1 MQTELKSCP
10 NRGVPALTS
19 RRKWLFSVAAL
30 LATPALARDNQDQE
44 PTFKTGVKVVNILA
58 TVTTKKGEIVRD
70 LNQEDFQVSEN
81 GRPQEIRYFSRETGL
96 PLTIG
101 LLIDTS
107 MSQRRLME
115 AERAASF
122 RFIDRV
128 LREDRDQVFLMQF
141 DLGSV
146 LRQPLTSS
154 RKDLE
159 AALTLV
165 DTPTMSELRVG
176 VGDGTSLYDTVIK
189 ASNQIMKQRQ
199 DRKALILLTD
209 GVDNSSDATST
220 DAIEAAQRTDT
231 LIYSILF
238 ADPQAYAFGG
248 ASGRGVLERL
258 SRDTGGG
265 FFEVSKKTSID
276 EIFSAI
282 EDELR
287 SQYSL
292 GFVSDQPVRSA
303 EFRKLQ
309 VSARRKGLVVRA
321 RDRYWATRL

>member
-1 MQTELKSCP
+1 MRSAWQSGGDRLATTLY
-10 NRGVPALTS
+10 S
-19 RRKWLFSVAAL
+19 RRRWMAYAAAL
-30 LATPALARDNQDQE
+30 GGMSAFARDTQE
-44 PTFKTGVKVVNILA
+44 PTFTTGVKVVSILA
-58 TVTTKKGEIVRD
+58 TVTTRKGEIVRD
-70 LNQEDFQVSEN
+70 LEQADFAISEN

-96 PLTIG
+96 PLTLG

-115 AERAASF
+115 SERAASF

-128 LREDRDQVFLMQF
+128 LREDKDQVFLMQF
-141 DLGSV
+141 DLGSL

-159 AALTLV
+159 AALNLV
-165 DTPTMSELRVG
+165 DTPTMNELRVG
-176 VGDGTSLYDTVIK
+176 AGDGTSLYDTVIK
-189 ASNQIMKQRQ
+189 ASNNIMKQRQ

-209 GVDNSSDATST
+209 GVDNSSDATLS

-238 ADPQAYAFGG
+238 ADPEAYGFGG
-248 ASGRGVLERL
+248 RDGRGVLQHL
-258 SRDTGGG
+258 SKDTGGG
-265 FFEVSKKTSID
+265 FFEVSKQKPID
-276 EIFSAI
+276 QIFGEI

-292 GFVSDQPVRSA
+292 GFVSDQPVRGA

-309 VSARRKGLVVRA
+309 IATKRKGLIVRS